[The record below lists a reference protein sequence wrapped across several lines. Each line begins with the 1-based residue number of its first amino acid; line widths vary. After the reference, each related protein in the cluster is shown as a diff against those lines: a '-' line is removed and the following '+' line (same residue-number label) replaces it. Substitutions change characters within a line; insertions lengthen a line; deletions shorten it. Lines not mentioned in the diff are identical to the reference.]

1 MTRTATKFTLAAV
14 VLVAAVSYLAYAGM
28 KEGWV
33 SYHLQVDE
41 YLADAKFRSQRV
53 RLCGQVA
60 EEGLVSNPG
69 RLSASFT
76 LAGATR
82 SVNVNYKG
90 VIPDLFKA
98 GVEVVVEGR
107 TDASGLFQADL
118 MMTKCASKYD
128 SAQHK
133 GDLKGRPD
141 RKAVAGMSHASPSQS
156 SPNATGAAS

>member
-1 MTRTATKFTLAAV
+1 MTRTATKFILAAV

-41 YLADAKFRSQRV
+41 YLASADKFASQRV

-76 LAGATR
+76 LLGTTR
-82 SVNVNYKG
+82 SVMVNYRG

-128 SAQHK
+128 AAGGEGHQGHPPK
-133 GDLKGRPD
+133 GS
-141 RKAVAGMSHASPSQS
+141 MNQ
-156 SPNATGAAS
+156 